1 VQTFQTKDNIKH
13 LDSNLQTL
21 IDQLKELRSK
31 NHELQIKIGELEILL
46 QVNSLTSQTLDRD
59 ETLEAM
65 KKLFLSK
72 FNLDEYI
79 LMLKTESEKELEI
92 ASFHGITLE
101 KGVWVEVDEKNVIL
115 HEVFKKGESIYIAD
129 LTSDGHYNFLGLI
142 GRQGSLL
149 SLPLI
154 SEEKTVIGIL
164 SLHRPE
170 PRAFSE
176 EEIDFLQLMTLH
188 AAGVID
194 KTILFQNTQVLAYTD
209 ALTSIFNRRYFDQR
223 YTREILRARRYK
235 RNLSVLMID
244 IDHFKVYNDTF
255 GHLMGDKVLQKV
267 AQVLETELRRA
278 DVVCR
283 YGGEE
288 FVVILPEID
297 LHNAYYV
304 AEKLRNAVISS
315 TFSGDEKMSGKGITI
330 SLGVA
335 AFPENGDTEKMVL
348 GKADEA
354 LYKAKERGRNQV
366 IVADVKQ
373 MLE

>member
-1 VQTFQTKDNIKH
+1 MQTFQTKDNIKH